1 MNHDLTLFKN
11 FQVHGEQKF
20 QFRVGFFNI
29 FNQAF
34 ANTNIGGDIDLTLDT
49 RCNVRAN
56 APDGTGGV
64 QNVCDPT
71 QGFSYTPQTLDN
83 FGKINLKR
91 GHRVVEFTF
100 KYYF

>member
-20 QFRVGFFNI
+20 QFRVGFFNL

-34 ANTNIGGDIDLTLDT
+34 ANTIIANDIDLRLDT
-49 RCNVRAN
+49 RCNEGALG
-56 APDGTGGV
+56 PDGTGKM
-64 QNVCDPT
+64 QKVCDPT
-71 QGFSYTPQTLDN
+71 QGFSYTPPTVAN
-83 FGKINLKR
+83 FGKVNLKR
-91 GHRVVEFTF
+91 GHRVIEFTF